1 MSPQGP
7 EYQSLPF
14 EGFGGGINL
23 RDKVDAVKTSEAC
36 DLLNVLFTQRGTIES
51 RPGYNNLTGSE
62 LTNRV
67 ESLSPYYTAS
77 GTKQLIAGCGTRLE
91 TVSTGGSVVA
101 SATGLSGGPWDFCRF
116 GKPNEE
122 AVYAGNGT
130 DALRKWDGSNWTS
143 PTITVDGVGGK
154 TGVKAGSL
162 CVMPA
167 WNRLVAGAFSGKTG
181 GPGGAESSPSH
192 VWLFEEGNP
201 ESIEST
207 SYIQFTP
214 GDGEKVLAVV
224 TWREFVFVFKESKF
238 FVITDQARD
247 SENKPEFVFQ
257 TIETGVGLASPRAV
271 CIHQSGVY
279 FMARD
284 GIYRTTGSEPEQVS
298 DVVEPIWSGDTS
310 LFYKQGTLAFSAITN
325 CTMETWDEKIYLTFP
340 TSEVANRQLVYSPE
354 YKWWSILNL
363 PASCFAT
370 FRVENETE
378 LVFGYSSGE
387 KMIARHK
394 TSYTNDDGVAI
405 KEKWRSGWFDLGSAD
420 IKKVRASKVWG
431 TGKVTMEIDKDFQE
445 NTGKPE
451 ELDLSGTTG
460 SVVGGAGFVG
470 GEGFVGDV
478 SSGLVSKERRIAQR
492 GTVFSVLL
500 TNEVLNQEF
509 SWHRQEL
516 LVPGLDEPAR
526 LTA

>member
-1 MSPQGP
+1 V
-7 EYQSLPF
+7 
-14 EGFGGGINL
+14 NL
-23 RDKVDAVKTSEAC
+23 VEKVDAVKPDEAV

-77 GTKQLIAGCGTRLE
+77 GTRQLVAGCGSRLE
-91 TVSTGGSVVA
+91 TISTAGAVVA
-101 SATGLSGGPWDFCRF
+101 SATGLSGGPWDFTRF

-130 DALRKWDGSNWTS
+130 DSLRKWDGSNWTN
-143 PTITVDGVGGK
+143 PTITVDGVGAK

-162 CVMPA
+162 CTLPA
-167 WNRLVAGAFSGKTG
+167 YNRLVCGAFSTKTG

-192 VWLFEEGNP
+192 VYFSEEGNP
-201 ESIEST
+201 EAFEST
-207 SYIQFTP
+207 AYIQFTP

-279 FMARD
+279 FMGR
-284 GIYRTTGSEPEQVS
+284 GGVYRTTGQEPEQIS
-298 DVVEPIWSGDTS
+298 NRVEPIWSGDTS
-310 LFYKQGTLAFSAITN
+310 LFYKQGTLVFSAIQN
-325 CTMETWDEKIYLTFP
+325 CAMETWDEKIYLTFP
-340 TSEVANRQLVYSPE
+340 TAEAANRQLVYSPD

-387 KMIARHK
+387 KMIGRHK
-394 TSYTNDDGVAI
+394 TDYKNDDGAAI
-405 KEKWRSGWFDLGSAD
+405 KERWRSGWFDLGSAD
-420 IKKVRASKVWG
+420 VKKIRAGKAWG
-431 TGKVTMEIDKDFQE
+431 TGKVTVEIDKDFAE
-445 NTGKPE
+445 STGKPE
-451 ELDLSGTTG
+451 ELDLSGIG
-460 SVVGGAGFVG
+460 SSLFAGAGAFG
-470 GEGFVGDV
+470 GEGFFGDF
-478 SSGLVSKERRIAQR
+478 SAGLVGKERRIAQR

-500 TNEVLNQEF
+500 TNEALNQEF
-509 SWHRQEL
+509 SWHRLEL
-516 LVPGLDEPAR
+516 LVPSLDEPSRIA
-526 LTA
+526 A